1 MLLMYLITFMLF
13 KFISSKQV
21 YDSILCS
28 ADGISQAASR
38 YTCDHNSV
46 SSCATFIVYRARNGY
61 DTIPEISRLFGVHKS
76 KLLLH
81 NNLSSNTPSMNLEK
95 NWEVVIPIKCS
106 CLGGFFQSNVSF
118 PVSNGDTYYHIACEV
133 FEGIVKSHALALEN
147 QIEEKKFSSKVKLN
161 VPLRCACPD
170 TNDTRDGIL
179 YLVTYPIV
187 EFDNLELLA
196 AKFNISSEDIFK
208 ANGIGTFSAIFP
220 NTTLL
225 VPLRAKPNIN
235 SSITIP
241 NNAGAAPPVIL
252 NNEANNS
259 VKEKH
264 FYLARYEVMSFPLII
279 LVFFCLGLYIKRR
292 HKPRDDDDDDA
303 KHISSTS
310 CLYPNLVAGLMSKYS
325 LISYTIEELS
335 EVTNNFSEDTKLGL
349 STHKGSLKGN
359 IEVVIKKMKYGDA
372 CKMINIHSTINH
384 SSIVK
389 LEGVCYGED
398 DGKSP
403 SYLVFEFAS
412 KGCLR
417 DCLKENPSLLPW
429 EKRTQIAFDIAVGLH
444 YIHHCTIPSYT
455 HMNINATNI
464 LITSEWRAKIAN
476 LGHEMEK
483 EKEKEWIA
491 PEYLQQGLVSTKVDV
506 FAFGVVL
513 FELLMGREMKDESL
527 VKEFSGKVGI
537 NGCLEETMRE
547 FMDPCLRDYSS
558 INGEALC
565 MSFLAKACV
574 DDDPQHRPSMDD
586 ILKILARICSKI

>member
-1 MLLMYLITFMLF
+1 
-13 KFISSKQV
+13 
-21 YDSILCS
+21 
-28 ADGISQAASR
+28 
-38 YTCDHNSV
+38 
-46 SSCATFIVYRARNGY
+46 
-61 DTIPEISRLFGVHKS
+61 
-76 KLLLH
+76 
-81 NNLSSNTPSMNLEK
+81 MNLEK

-208 ANGIGTFSAIFP
+208 ANGI
-220 NTTLL
+220 
-225 VPLRAKPNIN
+225 
-235 SSITIP
+235 
-241 NNAGAAPPVIL
+241 
-252 NNEANNS
+252 
-259 VKEKH
+259 
-264 FYLARYEVMSFPLII
+264 
-279 LVFFCLGLYIKRR
+279 GLYIKRR

-429 EKRTQIAFDIAVGLH
+429 EKSTQIAFRASPPVFTTYITALYLH
-444 YIHHCTIPSYT
+444 TLT
-455 HMNINATNI
+455 
-464 LITSEWRAKIAN
+464 
-476 LGHEMEK
+476 
-483 EKEKEWIA
+483 
-491 PEYLQQGLVSTKVDV
+491 
-506 FAFGVVL
+506 
-513 FELLMGREMKDESL
+513 
-527 VKEFSGKVGI
+527 
-537 NGCLEETMRE
+537 
-547 FMDPCLRDYSS
+547 
-558 INGEALC
+558 
-565 MSFLAKACV
+565 
-574 DDDPQHRPSMDD
+574 
-586 ILKILARICSKI
+586 